1 MKQCHDVMNEF
12 HLWHQT
18 NPVLFQYWKER
29 SWVCQPKCQRGA
41 FWQTRRGGSEGRRS
55 CCGHL
60 WQPPPR
66 PPPPLPPLPL
76 PPVQDAW
83 DREHVGAAGFLLIQ
97 NQWNP
102 NPCRGQSMAF
112 GFLFD
117 ASCLNFFITLYKGRK
132 KKKNRE
138 KFSTEKCVLWRFD
151 TLVNE
156 SWRCKIASD
165 LPLYDIEAD
174 LLWWDIIDSSVCNS
188 ICNRNKCALFF
199 LNQFGE
205 EFCWILINMVVKYS
219 CSALLFLT
227 TLHSNV

>member
-1 MKQCHDVMNEF
+1 MT
-12 HLWHQT
+12 LWMSSICDT
-18 NPVLFQYWKER
+18 KPILSCFSTERKEAESASLSAKEER
-29 SWVCQPKCQRGA
+29 FGRLA
-41 FWQTRRGGSEGRRS
+41 EEDRRGGGVVVDTSDSLHPALHHR
-55 CCGHL
+55 
-60 WQPPPR
+60 
-66 PPPPLPPLPL
+66 
-76 PPVQDAW
+76 
-83 DREHVGAAGFLLIQ
+83 FLLFPSRQ
-97 NQWNP
+97 CKMPETESTWELL
-102 NPCRGQSMAF
+102 AF
-112 GFLFD
+112 CWSRISGIRTPAEASPWPSDFCLMHLALTFLLL
-117 ASCLNFFITLYKGRK
+117 CIKEE